1 MGPRRTEGNL
11 LLTDCKIYT
20 GVEEPK
26 SARGLAVE
34 GGLIVKVGSELEAR
48 QAAPRDATVLSLPGG
63 WAYPG
68 LNDAHIH
75 LTQLGGYGLDLS
87 NLETIGDLLSR
98 IRDISGHAGRQW
110 IIGRG
115 WDQEKLR
122 EGRPPTKGE
131 LDRVSPDRPVLLYRV
146 CGHVGVANSRAL
158 EHLDLSGLDP
168 RLVDDKTGLL
178 REEALKRLTQRI
190 PAPPRDELVAMVEAN
205 CRRAAESG
213 LTMVQVIL
221 STNWREELDAFKE
234 LAGTS
239 NLKVRAA
246 LWFPAEDA
254 SVAKRVWGDSND
266 LIRFGGAKI
275 FLDGS
280 LGARTAA
287 LFEDYTDQP
296 GWSGVQNF
304 SDDELMH
311 VLEGLLADG
320 IRPAMHAIGDRAV
333 DQALRVIESLSP
345 ALKRPRIEHAS
356 LTSPAQIRRMRELN
370 VCPVIQPHF
379 AVSDRWALSR
389 LGPRIQHLYRFKDM
403 VDAGLKPAGSSD
415 APVEPLQPLTG
426 MWAAV
431 TNPTSAPLTPG
442 EALEL
447 YTGGSAWAAIEEERL
462 GRLKEGMLGDIVVL
476 AENILSVGPSRMREV
491 EILTT
496 VVNGEIAARPQWLSF

>member
-1 MGPRRTEGNL
+1 MGGGYGGNL
-11 LLTDCKIYT
+11 LLTGCKIYT
-20 GVEEPK
+20 GVEEPR

-34 GGLIVKVGSELEAR
+34 GGVIVRVGSELEAR

-63 WAYPG
+63 WAFPG

-75 LTQLGGYGLDLS
+75 LAQLPYDLELTNIES
-87 NLETIGDLLSR
+87 VGELLSR
-98 IRDISGHAGRQW
+98 LEHVASHTDRQW
-110 IIGRG
+110 IVGRG

-122 EGRPPTKGE
+122 EGRPPRRDE
-131 LDRVSPDRPVLLYRV
+131 LDRVCPDRPVLLYRV

-158 EHLDLSGLDP
+158 EHLDPSGLDP
-168 RLVDDKTGLL
+168 QLVDVESGLL
-178 REEALKRLTQRI
+178 REEALRRLAKGI
-190 PAPPRDELVAMVEAN
+190 PAPPRDELVAQLEAN

-221 STNWREELDAFKE
+221 STHWRSELDAFKE
-234 LAGTS
+234 LAEGS
-239 NLKVRAA
+239 RLKLRAA

-254 SVAKRVWGDSND
+254 PAAREALSGDHHGM
-266 LIRFGGAKI
+266 LRFGGAKI

-287 LFEDYTDQP
+287 LFEEYTDQP
-296 GWSGVQNF
+296 GWSGILNL
-304 SDDELMH
+304 DDEGLMRT
-311 VLEGLLADG
+311 LEGLIARG

-333 DQALRVIESLSP
+333 EQALRVIGRLSP
-345 ALKRPRIEHAS
+345 SLRRPRLEHAS
-356 LTSPAQIRRMRELN
+356 LTSPAQIHRMRELD
-370 VCPVIQPHF
+370 VCPVVQPHF
-379 AVSDRWALSR
+379 AVSDRWAPSR

-403 VDAGLKPAGSSD
+403 IEAGLRPAGSSD

-426 MWAAV
+426 IWAAV
-431 TNPTSAPLTPG
+431 TNPISTPLSPA

-447 YTGGSAWAAIEEERL
+447 YTGGSAWAAMEEARL
-462 GRLKEGMLGDIVVL
+462 GRLKEGMLGDIVVF
-476 AENILSVGPSRMREV
+476 ADNILAVDPSRIREL